1 MQRALL
7 FNGRLNVYL
16 YVLGWLLMHSNPSL
30 NVLLAHRMHRAD
42 VSFVRAPQA
51 AITQAGLPLDRLC
64 AGNRTIDSGV
74 EDSELDPLFPPLDA
88 EPASGGGLDVSLE
101 RYRLIT
107 SRLQAAVSGRGGLE
121 FMPSLVRSTKME
133 PFLGAAAKEIDSP
146 QEEEGAG
153 SSSPLSPLTPRGK
166 GHTPPQLSMKS
177 RSSSTLSERFWYV
190 NFEKAQPLFL
200 LPVM

>member
-1 MQRALL
+1 
-7 FNGRLNVYL
+7 
-16 YVLGWLLMHSNPSL
+16 MHLKNLL

-42 VSFVRAPQA
+42 VTLVRAPQA

-64 AGNRTIDSGV
+64 AGIRVINSGV
-74 EDSELDPLFPPLDA
+74 EDSELDPLFPPLDV
-88 EPASGGGLDVSLE
+88 EPASEGGLDVSLE

-121 FMPSLVRSTKME
+121 FMPSLVRSTEME

-153 SSSPLSPLTPRGK
+153 SSSPISPLTPKGK
-166 GHTPPQLSMKS
+166 HTPPQLSIKS

-190 NFEKAQPLFL
+190 NSEKSPANLLFFCCVTL
-200 LPVM
+200 TSL